1 MGRHAHSRALNI
13 WMNGELLGQWTLM
26 GNGTH
31 ELIYADSWY
40 RSDSVRPLSL
50 SLPMTGQALRGR
62 MVENYFDNLLPDSTE
77 IRRRA
82 QTNFRTASTSAFDLL
97 TAIGRDCVGAVQLLP
112 IDMEPM
118 GWNAIEVQ
126 ALSPEEIER
135 WLGRVVTPGHPM
147 SGNDDESF
155 RISLAGAQEKTALT
169 WHQGRWC
176 KPQGATPT
184 THIFKL
190 PMGLVGNRQADMSSS
205 VENEW
210 LCAQLGKALDL
221 PVASCEIGHW
231 GAQKALVVER
241 FDRRM
246 AASGA
251 YWLRLPQEDF
261 CQALG
266 LPSHLKYEADGGPGL
281 ASLAALLRTSS
292 NAQGDLRTLFE
303 SQLFFWMLAAT
314 DGHAKNYS
322 LSLLP
327 GGAHRLTPLYDI
339 LSAWPIAGPGAQQ
352 VADDKL
358 KMAMALRGK
367 NPHYHIKTMQPR
379 HFLDTAKREGYA
391 DMEGSMRRMAAR
403 LPTALEEIAQ
413 QLPSDFPEALFDKVA
428 KGTWTMSRR
437 LQSGD

>member
-1 MGRHAHSRALNI
+1 MGRHSHSRALNI
-13 WMNGELLGQWTLM
+13 WMNGELLGQWTLL

-31 ELIYADSWY
+31 ELTYADSWY
-40 RSDSVRPLSL
+40 HSASVRPLSL
-50 SLPMTGQALRGR
+50 SLPITGQALRGR
-62 MVENYFDNLLPDSTE
+62 MVEYYFDNLLPDSIE
-77 IRRRA
+77 IRRRV

-97 TAIGRDCVGAVQLLP
+97 SAIGRDCVGAVQLLP
-112 IDMEPM
+112 IGIEPI
-118 GWNAIEVQ
+118 GWNRIEVQ
-126 ALSPEEIER
+126 PLRSQEIEQ
-135 WLGRVVTPGHPM
+135 WLSRVVT
-147 SGNDDESF
+147 SGNAMGGDEEESF

-169 WHQGRWC
+169 WHQGQWC
-176 KPQGATPT
+176 KPHGATPT

-190 PMGLVGNRQADMSSS
+190 PMGLVGNRQADMSNS

-210 LCAQLGKALDL
+210 LCAQLAKAVGL
-221 PVASCEIGHW
+221 PTASCEIGQW

-246 AASGA
+246 AANGA
-251 YWLRLPQEDF
+251 HWLRLPQEDF

-281 ASLAALLRTSS
+281 GQLAGLLRTSAS
-292 NAQGDLRTLFE
+292 AQEDLRTLFE

-322 LSLLP
+322 LGLLAN
-327 GGAHRLTPLYDI
+327 GVHRLTPLYDI
-339 LSAWPIAGPGAQQ
+339 LSAWPIVGPKAHQ
-352 VADDKL
+352 VPSDKL

-367 NPHYHIKTMQPR
+367 NAHYHVQTIQPR
-379 HFLDTAKREGYA
+379 HFLETAKREGYA

-403 LPTALEEIAQ
+403 LPAALEEIAHK
-413 QLPSDFPEALFDKVA
+413 LPQNFPENLFHTIANGVL
-428 KGTWTMSRR
+428 TMSRR

>member
-1 MGRHAHSRALNI
+1 MGRHSHSRALNI
-13 WMNGELLGQWTLM
+13 WMNGELLGQWTLL

-31 ELIYADSWY
+31 ELIYADSWC
-40 RSDSVRPLSL
+40 RSASVRPLSL
-50 SLPMTGQALRGR
+50 SLPITGQPLRGP

-77 IRRRA
+77 IRRRV
-82 QTNFRTASTSAFDLL
+82 QTNFRTASTSAFELL
-97 TAIGRDCVGAVQLLP
+97 SAIGRDCVGAVQLLP
-112 IDMEPM
+112 IGVEPL
-118 GWNAIEVQ
+118 GWNLIEAQ
-126 ALSPEEIER
+126 PLSPQEIEQ
-135 WLGRVVTPGHPM
+135 WLSRVLTTGHPL
-147 SGNDDESF
+147 GGHDEESF

-169 WHQGRWC
+169 WHHGQWC
-176 KPQGATPT
+176 KPHGTTPT

-190 PMGLVGNRQADMSSS
+190 PMGLVGHRQADMSNS

-210 LCAQLGKALDL
+210 LCAQLAKAMGL
-221 PVASCEIGHW
+221 PTASCEIGQW

-246 AASGA
+246 ATQGA
-251 YWLRLPQEDF
+251 HWLRLPQEDF

-266 LPSHLKYEADGGPGL
+266 LPSHLKYEAEGGPGL
-281 ASLAALLRTSS
+281 GQLAGLLRTSAS
-292 NAQGDLRTLFE
+292 AQGDLRTLFE

-322 LSLLP
+322 LSLLAN
-327 GGAHRLTPLYDI
+327 GVHRLTPLYDI
-339 LSAWPIAGPGAQQ
+339 MSAWPMVGPKAHQ
-352 VADDKL
+352 VPADKL

-367 NPHYHIKTMQPR
+367 NAHYHVQTIQPR

-413 QLPSDFPEALFDKVA
+413 KLPQNFPESLFHTVA
-428 KGTWTMSRR
+428 NGVLTMSRR

>member
-1 MGRHAHSRALNI
+1 MGRHSHSRALNI
-13 WMNGELLGQWTLM
+13 WMNGELLGQWTLL

-31 ELIYADSWY
+31 ELIYADSWR
-40 RSDSVRPLSL
+40 RSASVRPLSL
-50 SLPMTGQALRGR
+50 SLPITGQALRGP

-77 IRRRA
+77 IRRRV
-82 QTNFRTASTSAFDLL
+82 QTNFRTASTSAFELL
-97 TAIGRDCVGAVQLLP
+97 SAIGRDCVGAVQLLP
-112 IDMEPM
+112 IGVEPL
-118 GWNAIEVQ
+118 GWNLIEAQ
-126 ALSPEEIER
+126 PLSPQEIEQ
-135 WLGRVVTPGHPM
+135 WLSRVVTTGHPL
-147 SGNDDESF
+147 GGHDEESF

-169 WHQGRWC
+169 WHHGQWC
-176 KPQGATPT
+176 KPHGTTPT

-190 PMGLVGNRQADMSSS
+190 PMGLVGHRQADMSNS

-210 LCAQLGKALDL
+210 LCAQLAKAMGL
-221 PVASCEIGHW
+221 PTASCEIGQW

-246 AASGA
+246 ATHGA
-251 YWLRLPQEDF
+251 HWLRLPQEDF

-281 ASLAALLRTSS
+281 GQLAGLLRTSAS
-292 NAQGDLRTLFE
+292 AQEDLRTLFE

-322 LSLLP
+322 LSLLAN
-327 GGAHRLTPLYDI
+327 GVHRLTPLYDI
-339 LSAWPIAGPGAQQ
+339 LSAWPMVGHKAHQ
-352 VADDKL
+352 VPADTL

-367 NPHYHIKTMQPR
+367 NAHYHVQTIQPR

-413 QLPSDFPEALFDKVA
+413 KLPQNFPENLFHTVA
-428 KGTWTMSRR
+428 HGVLTMSRR

>member
-1 MGRHAHSRALNI
+1 MGRHSHNRALNI
-13 WMNGELLGQWTLM
+13 WMNGELLGQWTLL

-40 RSDSVRPLSL
+40 RSASVRPLSL

-77 IRRRA
+77 IRRRV
-82 QTNFRTASTSAFDLL
+82 QTNFRTGSTSAFDLL

-112 IDMEPM
+112 IDMEPLR
-118 GWNAIEVQ
+118 WNSIEAQ
-126 ALSPEEIER
+126 ALSPAEVEQ

-147 SGNDDESF
+147 GGNDEESF

-169 WHQGRWC
+169 WHQGQWC
-176 KPQGATPT
+176 KPHGATPT

-190 PMGLVGNRQADMSSS
+190 PMGLVGNRQADMTSS

-210 LCAQLGKALDL
+210 LCAQLAKALGM
-221 PVASCEIGHW
+221 PVASCEIGQW
-231 GAQKALVVER
+231 GAQKVLVVER

-266 LPSHLKYEADGGPGL
+266 LPSHLKYQADGGPGL
-281 ASLAALLRTSS
+281 RSLAAMLRTSS
-292 NAQGDLRTLFE
+292 NATGDLRTLFE
-303 SQLFFWMLAAT
+303 SQLLFWMLAAT

-367 NPHYHIKTMQPR
+367 SPHYHVKTIQPR
-379 HFLDTAKREGYA
+379 HFLETAKREGYA
-391 DMEGSMRRMAAR
+391 DMEGSMLRMAAR
-403 LPTALEEIAQ
+403 VPAALEEIAK
-413 QLPSDFPEALFDKVA
+413 QLPDDFPDALFDKVS
-428 KGTWTMSRR
+428 KGAWTMSRR